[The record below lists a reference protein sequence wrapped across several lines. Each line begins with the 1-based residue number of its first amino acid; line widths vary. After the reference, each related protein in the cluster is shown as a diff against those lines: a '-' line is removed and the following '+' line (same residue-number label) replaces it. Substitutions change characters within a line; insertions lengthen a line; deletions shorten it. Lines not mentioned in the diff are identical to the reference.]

1 MRPALAHALHPV
13 FGALLVAAIMAAS
26 ILLVGEAGRLSHWET
41 QRAELDDIRYGAL
54 DADEWVARLTT
65 VAAREIDEFEVTP
78 ENRPH
83 IKALLTRLVDR
94 LIVEV
99 PRIMTSLEDGGDN
112 LVERLFGSTAN
123 RTVEL
128 LVEASGLRGKAPEIA
143 DALIDELQQPET
155 KKELVYMLHGALESV
170 ARDTFA
176 EVDRSPLRRI
186 EAAYGCASPAACRD
200 ALGVR
205 IENADRRATLLL
217 AAMVAASLML
227 VLLAFVRFR
236 SQPRFTA
243 ALLCIAA
250 AALLYAGVGAPMIQ
264 IDARLAEMRFHLM
277 GAAVNFENQVIYFQS
292 KSILEVV
299 EVLARTGQPDMLLV
313 GGLIA
318 LFSIGFPLAK
328 IIATALLA
336 FRPGS
341 RAPSPLLRFFAWHAS
356 KWAMADVFVVAM
368 FMAYIGMRGL
378 VGDQLGKLAAAER
391 PLEVLTT
398 NGTSLEPGF
407 WAFLIFAL
415 YGILM
420 AALVQR
426 WREGPAADR

>member
-1 MRPALAHALHPV
+1 MRPALAHAIHIV
-13 FGALLVAAIMAAS
+13 FGALLVAAIAAAS
-26 ILLVGEAGRLSHWET
+26 AMLVVEADRLSHLET
-41 QRAELDDIRYGAL
+41 ERAELDDIRYGAL
-54 DADEWVARLTT
+54 DADEWVARLT
-65 VAAREIDEFEVTP
+65 AIGAREIEEFEVTP

-99 PRIMTSLEDGGDN
+99 PRIMTTLEDGGDN

-128 LVEASGLRGKAPEIA
+128 LVDASGLREKAPEIA

-155 KKELVYMLHGALESV
+155 KKELVYLLHGALESV

-176 EVDRSPLRRI
+176 QVDRSPLRRI
-186 EAAYGCASPAACRD
+186 EAAHGCASPAACRA
-200 ALGVR
+200 ALDLR
-205 IENADRRATLLL
+205 IDSADRRATLLL

-227 VLLAFVRFR
+227 VLLALARFQP
-236 SQPRFTA
+236 QPRFTA

-277 GAAVNFENQVIYFQS
+277 GAAVSFENQVLYFQS
-292 KSILEVV
+292 RSILEVV
-299 EVLARTGQPDMLLV
+299 EVLARAGQPEMLLV

-328 IIATALLA
+328 ILATALLA
-336 FRPGS
+336 FRPGQG
-341 RAPSPLLRFFAWHAS
+341 APGPLLRFFAYHAS

-368 FMAYIGMRGL
+368 FMTYIGVRGL
-378 VGDQLGKLAAAER
+378 VGDQLGRISAAER
-391 PLEVLTT
+391 PMEILTT
-398 NGTSLEPGF
+398 NGTALEPGF

-426 WREGPAADR
+426 WRERPAPDQ